1 MSPAYMDAVR
11 VVMLAALSLSCLGCF
26 FVCFVY
32 FYFQDI
38 RSFAYRLVVYM
49 SLMDI
54 GHAIGFFLPES
65 PDSLCKTQAMIT
77 SYFSLA
83 SVLWTAALAFT
94 LYYAVVRRKD
104 VASLELKL
112 VFFANGV
119 PLLALI
125 PPLAQGTY
133 GPSGGWCW
141 IKADGNDNAKGTFWR
156 IATFYMP
163 LWLVIAF
170 NLFVYVSVIRYLRQQ
185 VQLMLL
191 PDISSDKLVRR
202 LRLYPGILI
211 VCYTLPTVNRIYQ
224 SITYGSSWTPLV
236 ILSGGTMCI
245 TGFLN
250 AIVYGLTDTVR
261 ERLVGCWQRS
271 RRPSEV

>member
-1 MSPAYMDAVR
+1 MDIVR
-11 VVMLAALSLSCLGCF
+11 GVMLAALSLSCVGCC

-32 FYFQDI
+32 FYFRDI
-38 RSFAYRLVVYM
+38 RSFAYRLVVYL
-49 SLMDI
+49 SLMNI
-54 GHAIGFFLPES
+54 GHAIGFFIPGIT
-65 PDSLCKTQAMIT
+65 DSLCKTQAMIT

-83 SVLWTAALAFT
+83 AVLWTSALAFT

-112 VFFANGV
+112 VLFANGV

-125 PPLAQGTY
+125 PPLVQDTY

-141 IKADGNDNAKGTFWR
+141 IQAEGRDYAKGTFWR

-191 PDISSDKLVRR
+191 PDFSSDKLVRR

-211 VCYTLPTVNRIYQ
+211 VCYTLPTVNRIYEMF
-224 SITYGSSWTPLV
+224 THGYPLIPLAV
-236 ILSGGTMCI
+236 LSGGTMCMC
-245 TGFLN
+245 GFLN
-250 AIVYGLTDTVR
+250 SIVYGLTDTVR
-261 ERLVGCWQRS
+261 ERLMGLWQRS
-271 RRPSEV
+271 RRPSEA

>member
-1 MSPAYMDAVR
+1 MEDVR
-11 VVMLAALSLSCLGCF
+11 AVMLAALALSCVGCC

-32 FYFQDI
+32 FYFSDI
-38 RSFAYRLVVYM
+38 RSFAYRLVLYM

-65 PDSLCKTQAMIT
+65 PESLCRAQAMIT

-83 SVLWTAALAFT
+83 AVLWTAALAFT
-94 LYYAVVRRKD
+94 LYNAVVRRKD
-104 VASLELKL
+104 IAHLELKL
-112 VFFANGV
+112 AVFANGL
-119 PLLALI
+119 PLLVII
-125 PPLAQGTY
+125 PPIVENSY
-133 GPSGGWCW
+133 GQSGGWCW
-141 IKADGNDNAKGTFWR
+141 IKATGSDYVNGTFWR
-156 IATFYMP
+156 LMTFYVP

-191 PDISSDKLVRR
+191 PDASSARLVRR
-202 LRLYPGILI
+202 LKLYPGILI
-211 VCYTLPTVNRIYQ
+211 VCYTLPTINRIYQ
-224 SITYGSSWTPLV
+224 IIAQGGTWTPLV
-236 ILSGGTMCI
+236 LVSGFTMCI

-261 ERLVGCWQRS
+261 ERLIGLVQRRS
-271 RRPSEV
+271 RRGSMV

>member
-1 MSPAYMDAVR
+1 MDAVR
-11 VVMLAALSLSCLGCF
+11 GVMLAALALSCVGCC

-32 FYFQDI
+32 VYFRDT

-54 GHAIGFFLPES
+54 GHAIGFFLPER
-65 PDSLCKTQAMIT
+65 PESLCKAQAMIT

-83 SVLWTAALAFT
+83 AVLWTAALAFT
-94 LYYAVVRRKD
+94 LYDAVVRRKD

-112 VFFANGV
+112 VIFANGL

-125 PPLAQGTY
+125 PPLVEGSY
-133 GPSGGWCW
+133 GQSGGWCW
-141 IKADGNDNAKGTFWR
+141 IQASGKDYYKSGTFWR
-156 IATFYMP
+156 LMTFYVP

-185 VQLMLL
+185 VRLMLL
-191 PDISSDKLVRR
+191 PDASSTKLVRR

-211 VCYTLPTVNRIYQ
+211 VCYTFPTINRIYQ
-224 SITYGSSWTPLV
+224 IITEGKTWAPLV
-236 ILSGGTMCI
+236 LVSGFTMCI

-261 ERLVGCWQRS
+261 ERLVGLWQQRS
-271 RRPSEV
+271 RRGSEA